1 MSDDPEEPPAISA
14 QQDHRVWS
22 ALGNLITG
30 AWLPPDVLVTRWERV
45 LAVVALVLIGWL
57 LFDILTRAL

>member
-1 MSDDPEEPPAISA
+1 M
-14 QQDHRVWS
+14 
-22 ALGNLITG
+22 GNLITG